1 MAHDW
6 ERPPEDAITN
16 TDEDRVLEV
25 LDDDECLRLL
35 EKSSLGRLGYTDCAL
50 PAILPVPYAVNGG
63 HVLVASRRGSPMTA
77 ALRGS
82 IVAFE
87 VDVWSGEDRTGWSVT
102 AIGPSRVISNP
113 AEVKRLEALQ
123 LTNRRPSPD
132 RCFVAV
138 RMALLKG
145 WRMTPRADPY
155 PPAAHGPGDP

>member
-6 ERPPEDAITN
+6 ERPQEDAIPT

-35 EKSSLGRLGYTDCAL
+35 EKSSIGRLGYTDGAL
-50 PAILPVPYAVNGG
+50 PAILPVSYAVNDG

-102 AIGPSRVISNP
+102 VIGPSRVISHP
-113 AEVKRLEALQ
+113 DEVQRLEALQ
-123 LTNRRPSPD
+123 LTNRPASAD
-132 RCFVAV
+132 RCYVAV
-138 RMALLKG
+138 RMELLKG
-145 WRMTPRADPY
+145 WRMTPATGPGPSAPRGPADP
-155 PPAAHGPGDP
+155 